1 MRLNKYI
8 LPILTGLT
16 MVACSENRTEIQPEA
31 TGQSLV
37 LSAHINEGN
46 LIDTRVADGD
56 VVSGSYYLT
65 FTNTSNTLQTVSS
78 PFADGIGYPWIE
90 PSGEAEGR
98 ALNWGDIQEPAN
110 NAKATLYLD
119 NVSGEMDDKNVVTLD
134 GDTYQ
139 ATVYNAST
147 SENDIVWGKND
158 KAEYNATPL
167 SFTLAHK
174 MACVRVNIK
183 VEDGNTNVS
192 ESITNN
198 GATVTLLN
206 VKYKAAS
213 FNRTSGAV
221 SVNSSEK
228 DDIKL
233 HNGVLKEGGYTPT
246 WIFPPQTF
254 SDTYR
259 PQLQIKLKDGT
270 TYTGALP
277 ESMFTNAD
285 YTSTAQ
291 TLSFS
296 AGQRLT
302 INVVLVQSVGERE
315 ILFLPAVVENWV
327 CIGPVGII
335 SRQLGVYS
343 EEDYAAVVKA
353 YNREGG
359 IDEATMSRY
368 ATKNADDKWEVN
380 IFATIGTEGETEFPK
395 FNNNTNI
402 VLIFNGW
409 TVYGKSSLNDLLQ
422 SNEDGEEEQ
431 A

>member
-8 LPILTGLT
+8 LPILVGLS
-16 MVACSENRTEIQPEA
+16 MVACSENRMEIQPEA

-46 LIDTRVADGD
+46 LIDTRVSDGD

-90 PSGEAEGR
+90 PSDGEGR
-98 ALNWGDIQEPAN
+98 ELNWGDIQEPAN
-110 NAKATLYLD
+110 NGKATLYLD
-119 NVSGEMDDKNVVTLD
+119 NVTGEMDDKNVVTLD

-147 SENDIVWGKND
+147 SENDIVWGKITAD
-158 KAEYNATPL
+158 YDATPL
-167 SFTLAHK
+167 KFTLAHK

-213 FNRTSGAV
+213 FNRTTGAV
-221 SVNSSEK
+221 SVNSTGK
-228 DDIKL
+228 DDIEL
-233 HNGVLKEGGYTPT
+233 HNGVLEEGGYTPT

-277 ESMFTNAD
+277 ESMFTDAG

-315 ILFLPAVVENWV
+315 ILFLPAVVEDWV
-327 CIGPVGII
+327 FI
-335 SRQLGVYS
+335 
-343 EEDYAAVVKA
+343 
-353 YNREGG
+353 
-359 IDEATMSRY
+359 
-368 ATKNADDKWEVN
+368 
-380 IFATIGTEGETEFPK
+380 
-395 FNNNTNI
+395 
-402 VLIFNGW
+402 
-409 TVYGKSSLNDLLQ
+409 
-422 SNEDGEEEQ
+422 
-431 A
+431 